1 MPVVSSFLGIIITMY
16 YGDHP
21 PKHFHATY
29 NDHEALIN
37 IETQEIIAGNLPPRA
52 KRLVQEWTKLR
63 KKELLDNWERVVKR
77 EQLRKI
83 NPLE

>member
-21 PKHFHATY
+21 PKHFHAKY
-29 NDHEALIN
+29 NDYEALIN
-37 IETQEIIAGNLPPRA
+37 IDTFEIIEGDLPLRA
-52 KRLVQEWTKLR
+52 KRLVREWAKLR
-63 KKELLDNWERVVKR
+63 KKELLENWERVVKR
-77 EQLRKI
+77 EQLSKI